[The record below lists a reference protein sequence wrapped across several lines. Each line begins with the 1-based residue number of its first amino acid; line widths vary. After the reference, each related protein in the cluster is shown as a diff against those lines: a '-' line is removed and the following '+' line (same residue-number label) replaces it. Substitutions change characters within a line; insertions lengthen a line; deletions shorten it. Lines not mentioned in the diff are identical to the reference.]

1 MAAKQEG
8 TLGIQTLV
16 GAGIRKTLDQF
27 SEEFGIT
34 IEQRADAS
42 SSIWA
47 PKIEKEQ
54 SAGIF
59 TLDLAMVPAN
69 SAISK
74 LRPTGA
80 WQPIKPIIFRPDV
93 LDTSVWTG
101 GFEGRWADK
110 DKNLCFS
117 WEYNVSHSV
126 AINTK
131 VIKDGDITGFPDL
144 LKPEYKGKIVSND
157 PRSGGMWIP
166 FTKIREAHGDEMVK
180 RYFAEQDLTF
190 IRDTRLLAEAM
201 VREKYPIGFGLSLP
215 PMKEYFD
222 QGLGD
227 HIKWLDIP
235 VADFVPG
242 TGLFLAT
249 KAPHPNAAKLFT
261 NWFLTK
267 EAQELHAKNVP
278 TNSAR
283 LDAAPGNKY
292 GIAEPGAAYFEN
304 SFEREYPA
312 LEATRPWLQE
322 VGGVG

>member
-1 MAAKQEG
+1 
-8 TLGIQTLV
+8 
-16 GAGIRKTLDQF
+16 
-27 SEEFGIT
+27 
-34 IEQRADAS
+34 
-42 SSIWA
+42 
-47 PKIEKEQ
+47 
-54 SAGIF
+54 
-59 TLDLAMVPAN
+59 
-69 SAISK
+69 
-74 LRPTGA
+74 
-80 WQPIKPIIFRPDV
+80 
-93 LDTSVWTG
+93 
-101 GFEGRWADK
+101 
-110 DKNLCFS
+110 
-117 WEYNVSHSV
+117 
-126 AINTK
+126 
-131 VIKDGDITGFPDL
+131 
-144 LKPEYKGKIVSND
+144 
-157 PRSGGMWIP
+157 MWIP

-222 QGLGD
+222 QGLGG

-267 EAQELHAKNVP
+267 EGQELHAKNVP

-283 LDAAPGNKY
+283 LDAAAGNKY
-292 GIAEPGAAYFEN
+292 GIAAPGAAYFEN